1 MDNQQPAAPVQ
12 VETQPVN
19 YSPFSENVNEKP
31 YTVSQGGLSQ
41 EQLLGS
47 IPEPMY
53 QSQPLNTRDNP
64 YDMLNGESPRGGGRS
79 SEPPPM
85 NPSMNNIPDAEKK
98 MGAEHLAKLIMDG
111 YEQLHVFGN
120 KALQFSDK
128 KLRKL
133 AAEGEIDLNIQIP
146 YEQGQTL
153 SASEFVQSFNE
164 QSKDTL
170 TVSREFK
177 KEVTPVL
184 TRVLEKKGAGL
195 TDEQYLAFMFGKDII
210 VKGIIVAQMRSTMKD
225 LIEVMK
231 EYTAAQRG
239 SGYTSPIVNQS
250 STPPPPPPPSRGAN
264 TSDYSATPNYSTVDT
279 NSDDFNF
286 QTNEAVVNSTVQASS
301 VPVTGKERLMDQMK
315 KEKIWKENSEK
326 ASGGSS
332 YQDAINSRKNGKRG
346 RKPKDYIKMDESQIA
361 EAIILR
367 ETDKEGKEKPNS
379 QLQGLD

>member
-1 MDNQQPAAPVQ
+1 MDNQQPVAPVQ

-31 YTVSQGGLSQ
+31 YTASQGGLSQ
-41 EQLLGS
+41 EQLMGS

-64 YDMLNGESPRGGGRS
+64 YDMLNGESPRSGGRS
-79 SEPPPM
+79 SEPPPF

-146 YEQGQTL
+146 YDQGQTL

-184 TRVLEKKGAGL
+184 TRVLEKRGAGL
-195 TDEQYLAFMFGKDII
+195 TDEQYLAFMFGKDIV
-210 VKGIIVAQMRSTMKD
+210 VKGIIIAQMRSTMKD

-231 EYTAAQRG
+231 EYTEAQRG
-239 SGYTSPIVNQS
+239 TTGYTSPQATKASN
-250 STPPPPPPPSRGAN
+250 PPPPPPV
-264 TSDYSATPNYSTVDT
+264 TPNSESVINDSYVTSFD
-279 NSDDFNF
+279 NNADDFNF
-286 QTNEAVVNSTVQASS
+286 QTNEAVVNSSVQATSI
-301 VPVTGKERLMDQMK
+301 PTNGKERLMDQMK

>member
-1 MDNQQPAAPVQ
+1 MDNQQQPPITQ
-12 VETQPVN
+12 ETQTGN

-31 YTVSQGGLSQ
+31 YTASSGGLSQ
-41 EQLLGS
+41 EQLMGS

-64 YDMLNGESPRGGGRS
+64 YDMLNGESPKSGGRS
-79 SEPPPM
+79 SEPPPF

-98 MGAEHLAKLIMDG
+98 MGAEHLAKLIIDG
-111 YEQLHVFGN
+111 YEQLHIFGN

-133 AAEGEIDLNIQIP
+133 AAEGEIDLNVQIP
-146 YEQGQTL
+146 FEQGQTL
-153 SASEFVQSFNE
+153 SAGEFVQSFNE

-170 TVSREFK
+170 TVSKEFK

-184 TRVLEKKGAGL
+184 TRVLEKRGAGL
-195 TDEQYLAFMFGKDII
+195 TDEQYLAFMFGKDIV
-210 VKGIIVAQMRSTMKD
+210 VKGVIIAQMRSTMKD

-231 EYTAAQRG
+231 EYTIAQRG
-239 SGYTSPIVNQS
+239 AGYTSPTATQASNKPNP
-250 STPPPPPPPSRGAN
+250 TPPTQP
-264 TSDYSATPNYSTVDT
+264 SATTSSYVESVDT
-279 NSDDFNF
+279 DSDDFNF
-286 QTNEAVVNSTVQASS
+286 QMNEAVVNSAVQSSS
-301 VPVTGKERLMDQMK
+301 VPNTGKERLMNQMS

-326 ASGGSS
+326 ASSSSS

-367 ETDKEGKEKPNS
+367 ETDKDGKEKPNS

>member
-1 MDNQQPAAPVQ
+1 MDNQQQAPVTQ
-12 VETQPVN
+12 ETQTGN

-31 YTVSQGGLSQ
+31 YSAPSGSLSQ
-41 EQLLGS
+41 DQLMGS

-79 SEPPPM
+79 SEPPPF

-98 MGAEHLAKLIMDG
+98 MGAEHLAKLIIDG

-133 AAEGEIDLNIQIP
+133 AAEGEIDLNVQIP

-153 SASEFVQSFNE
+153 SASEFIQSFNE

-170 TVSREFK
+170 TVSKEFK

-184 TRVLEKKGAGL
+184 TRVLEKRGAGL

-210 VKGIIVAQMRSTMKD
+210 VKGVIIAQMRSTMKD

-231 EYTAAQRG
+231 EYTVAQRG
-239 SGYTSPIVNQS
+239 AGYTSPVATQTAKPT
-250 STPPPPPPPSRGAN
+250 TPPPAPTPSY
-264 TSDYSATPNYSTVDT
+264 TTVDT
-279 NSDDFNF
+279 DSDDFNF
-286 QTNEAVVNSTVQASS
+286 QMNEAVVNSSVQSS
-301 VPVTGKERLMDQMK
+301 SIPNTGKERLMDQIK

-326 ASGGSS
+326 ASSGSS
-332 YQDAINSRKNGKRG
+332 YQDAINSRKSGKRG

>member
-19 YSPFSENVNEKP
+19 YSPFSDNVNEKP
-31 YTVSQGGLSQ
+31 YTASQGGLSQ
-41 EQLLGS
+41 EQLMGA

-79 SEPPPM
+79 SEPPPI

-184 TRVLEKKGAGL
+184 TRVLEKRGAGL

-231 EYTAAQRG
+231 EYTVAQRG
-239 SGYTSPIVNQS
+239 AGYTSPAATQAAKPT
-250 STPPPPPPPSRGAN
+250 TPPPAPTPS
-264 TSDYSATPNYSTVDT
+264 YSPSVDMD
-279 NSDDFNF
+279 SDDFNF
-286 QTNEAVVNSTVQASS
+286 QMNEAVVNSSVQASS
-301 VPVTGKERLMDQMK
+301 IPTTGKERLMDQMK

-326 ASGGSS
+326 ATGGSS
-332 YQDAINSRKNGKRG
+332 YQDAINSRKSGKRG

-367 ETDKEGKEKPNS
+367 ETDKDGKEKPNS

>member
-12 VETQPVN
+12 VETQSVN
-19 YSPFSENVNEKP
+19 YSPFSDNVNEKP
-31 YTVSQGGLSQ
+31 YTASQGGLSQ
-41 EQLLGS
+41 EQLMGA

-79 SEPPPM
+79 SEPPPI

-184 TRVLEKKGAGL
+184 TRVLEKRGAGL

-231 EYTAAQRG
+231 EYTVAQRG
-239 SGYTSPIVNQS
+239 AGYTSPAATQATKPT
-250 STPPPPPPPSRGAN
+250 TPPPAPTPS
-264 TSDYSATPNYSTVDT
+264 YSPSVDMD
-279 NSDDFNF
+279 SDDFNF
-286 QTNEAVVNSTVQASS
+286 QMNEAVVNSSVQASS
-301 VPVTGKERLMDQMK
+301 IPTTGKERLMDQMK

-326 ASGGSS
+326 ATGGSS
-332 YQDAINSRKNGKRG
+332 YQDAINSRKSGKRG

-367 ETDKEGKEKPNS
+367 ETDKDGKEKPNS